1 MTSFKETDIR
11 PDDMADYQQKYIVA
25 DRQRLLSYKNKF
37 INVSC
42 PACSSENSIKAFN
55 KNDLNYINCEDCGT
69 MYINPRPTE
78 EILKVCYSNSEVYE
92 YWNKSIFPN
101 T

>member
-55 KNDLNYINCEDCGT
+55 KSLT
-69 MYINPRPTE
+69 
-78 EILKVCYSNSEVYE
+78 L
-92 YWNKSIFPN
+92 F
-101 T
+101 